1 MAQVIEAFVI
11 LFIVW
16 QLMKRLRANSISSI
30 QAANNFQE
38 AIDDARNRL
47 PRTGLFK
54 LFKGEGQSHEN
65 EKRPEIEIEQSMIP
79 AKGEGD
85 LEA

>member
-54 LFKGEGQSHEN
+54 LFKGEDQSHEN
-65 EKRPEIEIEQSMIP
+65 EKRPEIDIEQSMIP

-85 LEA
+85 LDA